1 MANVSF
7 TPTFHHT
14 NFVDNR
20 DRVQAGGPN
29 GFNARFGAIEADLT
43 TLSSVVTN
51 VDTELD
57 ALGAGPAPTQ
67 QTLTL
72 SPALVPVVGAGAW
85 AHDSSGYASRSG
97 PLTTLAG
104 VQSVSV
110 PNGARLVSLR
120 TLGQNSGTG
129 TLRIGLFRSRLLS
142 VVAPAERIARVTGDS
157 NPFDHNEQADP
168 NLALVDTTAF
178 RYFIIAT
185 LDGAAAGD
193 TVTLSGFQVLYTA

>member
-97 PLTTLAG
+97 
-104 VQSVSV
+104 
-110 PNGARLVSLR
+110 R
-120 TLGQNSGTG
+120 GTG